1 MASCFL
7 SSRAL
12 GSHFGFVAAINAA
25 LIGLVMGSFTDWW
38 YVDRR
43 KKRAEVLQVLQVLA
57 GEPSMAWRDTE
68 LPGIW

>member
-43 KKRAEVLQVLQVLA
+43 KNALR
-57 GEPSMAWRDTE
+57 SYRSYRS
-68 LPGIW
+68 